1 MSAGQPAKSPSP
13 GTPGEGAFS
22 FPSPGIPGEGRV
34 GAAGDAVP
42 ANPHPNP
49 PPEYRG
55 RELNRGRELK
65 RRLKRRSNEW
75 GDIGKGLA
83 FLSPW
88 IIGFTLFT
96 IVPIALSAYFSLCD
110 YSLIDP
116 GGPMPI
122 GLANYDTLIHDHW
135 FWNAMGNTG
144 LYALMALPAG
154 MAVSLGLALLLNRP
168 IRGRAIYRTAIFLP
182 TLVPVAATAMIW
194 LWLFNTKLG
203 LLNYILGLFRISPV
217 PWLSNPSVALP
228 AMAMMSLWGVGQTV
242 VIYLAGL
249 QDVPTEL
256 YEAAELDGATGWRR
270 LWHVTIPM
278 ISPVIF
284 FNLIMAIIGVFRV
297 FEIPLIMTNGGP
309 ARATQFIA
317 MYVYDAAFLYVR
329 MGYASAMAWIQLVIV
344 LILTGIAFWSSSKWV
359 YYQGK

>member
-1 MSAGQPAKSPSP
+1 MATSAKNG
-13 GTPGEGAFS
+13 
-22 FPSPGIPGEGRV
+22 
-34 GAAGDAVP
+34 
-42 ANPHPNP
+42 
-49 PPEYRG
+49 
-55 RELNRGRELK
+55 
-65 RRLKRRSNEW
+65 W

-88 IIGFTLFT
+88 LVGFTLFT
-96 IVPIALSAYFSLCD
+96 ITPIILSAWFSLCD
-110 YSLIDP
+110 YSLL
-116 GGPMPI
+116 GSAMPI
-122 GLANYDTLIHDHW
+122 GLDNYRALIHDQW
-135 FWNAMGNTG
+135 FWNAMWNTG
-144 LYALMALPAG
+144 RYALMALPAG
-154 MAVSLGLALLLNRP
+154 MFVSLGLALLLNRP
-168 IRGRAIYRTAIFLP
+168 IRGQSVYRTLIFLP

-203 LLNYILGLFRISPV
+203 LLNYVLAFLHIDPI
-217 PWLSNPSVALP
+217 PWLTNPSVALP
-228 AMAMMSLWGVGQTV
+228 AMAFMSLWGVGHTV

-249 QDVPTEL
+249 QDVPADL

-317 MYVYDAAFLYVR
+317 MYVYDNAFLYVR
-329 MGYASAMAWIQLVIV
+329 MGYASAMAWIQLILVM
-344 LILTGIAFWSSSKWV
+344 ILTGLAFWSSSRWV
-359 YYQGK
+359 HYQGK